1 MTAYI
6 PTYRP
11 AKPGKVTKLNPDF
24 ARRQHLG
31 PVSAPKARARIETT
45 AQLTY
50 AAETRRGAGK

>member
-1 MTAYI
+1 MKYQ
-6 PTYRP
+6 PTSRP

-50 AAETRRGAGK
+50 AAETRRGR